1 MWQPDED
8 KEEESSG
15 PKRPKYPEADLNAPP
30 QTNSLIENIRQEVTT
45 PAAEVVPAPEKAPKY
60 LDPNAGQPP
69 PEAPPP
75 APVWIPPTYAEVG
88 TDQYKPHTRVIEGQ
102 ELPQIQIGSET
113 KTFALNPN
121 EVTADD
127 DIAGYDWQPS
137 TKKATDFG
145 GGKAPSPEILK
156 QLSSPGGY
164 TDESGQTWQ
173 LTSDANGKPVIN
185 QRVVLVNKEVP
196 IMGTSAE
203 KSIMAQNAAS
213 EAVAGSLSAQA
224 RLEEAKLKAEQDKE
238 PGIRASEDEI
248 LKREQR
254 RNTNLDIA
262 TSHYSQLVSE
272 LEDQKV
278 NPSRQFQKLTPAG
291 RMARVVY
298 LFTAGM
304 RGPEYLKLAMD
315 QLNADVDRDIDAQK
329 QAIAAKKDR
338 VNGQL
343 QVISNMRNLYDNE
356 RDADNAMHAVTLR
369 RVQTD
374 MEAQLAEAKT
384 EATRAALTASIATVS
399 AEAAKYELD
408 TDTATT
414 PVTRETQQFDPR
426 RTVQTSPGR
435 YVLPPG
441 SDPIQNLQNEAAAI
455 LANPNRT
462 SKDQARYDWIMK
474 ALAGSKEDAPKKS
487 KAQTDAEDG
496 IAQIGLAEELLARM
510 EAIANKPNPTREDW
524 YAFDSANKAY
534 TKTFAR
540 LASNEALSEAE
551 LKGGALPNAASW
563 GRRTT
568 GLGREKP
575 RDAIAGARAA
585 LGSMRSGL
593 QAKAG
598 QAPPPKKPYQR

>member
-1 MWQPDED
+1 
-8 KEEESSG
+8 
-15 PKRPKYPEADLNAPP
+15 
-30 QTNSLIENIRQEVTT
+30 
-45 PAAEVVPAPEKAPKY
+45 
-60 LDPNAGQPP
+60 
-69 PEAPPP
+69 
-75 APVWIPPTYAEVG
+75 
-88 TDQYKPHTRVIEGQ
+88 
-102 ELPQIQIGSET
+102 
-113 KTFALNPN
+113 
-121 EVTADD
+121 
-127 DIAGYDWQPS
+127 
-137 TKKATDFG
+137 
-145 GGKAPSPEILK
+145 
-156 QLSSPGGY
+156 
-164 TDESGQTWQ
+164 
-173 LTSDANGKPVIN
+173 
-185 QRVVLVNKEVP
+185 
-196 IMGTSAE
+196 
-203 KSIMAQNAAS
+203 
-213 EAVAGSLSAQA
+213 
-224 RLEEAKLKAEQDKE
+224 
-238 PGIRASEDEI
+238 
-248 LKREQR
+248 
-254 RNTNLDIA
+254 
-262 TSHYSQLVSE
+262 
-272 LEDQKV
+272 
-278 NPSRQFQKLTPAG
+278 
-291 RMARVVY
+291 
-298 LFTAGM
+298 
-304 RGPEYLKLAMD
+304 
-315 QLNADVDRDIDAQK
+315 
-329 QAIAAKKDR
+329 
-338 VNGQL
+338 
-343 QVISNMRNLYDNE
+343 
-356 RDADNAMHAVTLR
+356 
-369 RVQTD
+369 

-399 AEAAKYELD
+399 AEAAKYELQ

-414 PVTRETQQFDPR
+414 PVTRETQQFDER

-435 YVLPPG
+435 YVVPPG
-441 SDPIQNLQNEAAAI
+441 SDPVQNLQNEAAAI